1 MLYLILSIIAV
12 GVLLC
17 SEPGKKLLSGG
28 IGLLTLGVILVL
40 VVGGGWL
47 IIANFHELVLIVIGA
62 ALFLGFIGGVGYICN
77 WSEQKIKKLG
87 GYPEDDKQIP
97 WYKPAPSSIVL
108 FFIILIS
115 ILFYFAFK
123 YMTR

>member
-1 MLYLILSIIAV
+1 MVYHRQSQGNWSINNRGRLFFGAI
-12 GVLLC
+12 
-17 SEPGKKLLSGG
+17 
-28 IGLLTLGVILVL
+28 GVI
-40 VVGGGWL
+40 
-47 IIANFHELVLIVIGA
+47 
-62 ALFLGFIGGVGYICN
+62 GYICN